1 MNLKKN
7 HRKGFSL
14 VELVVVILI
23 IAILAVAVFAG
34 GSAVIKKSQISR
46 AESDLHNFSVAVES
60 FMNENPKVAN
70 VTGQGS
76 SSQLAFAQIVTKL
89 NANLAEDYQIVNDA
103 TTADSL
109 KLEKTDTAKI
119 GQVLATSSAVADSN
133 GNITLMKAGDVSTN
147 VAVYQTIKED
157 PWGNPYFVI
166 IDSNERHGTVN
177 SDFYIYVV
185 TAGPDAKT
193 DLAGT
198 IGGDTAKKADDVFLL
213 VQYEDGDVSA
223 VTYDMSSLDEITV
236 VTDVSADNAVTTG
249 KVQKSAGEARYC
261 MPAAAGT
268 TATGGIQNKCPIN
281 W

>member
-76 SSQLAFAQIVTKL
+76 NGQLTFAQIVTKL

-103 TTADSL
+103 DTANSL
-109 KLEKTDTAKI
+109 KLEKTDANKI
-119 GQVLATSSAVADSN
+119 GQVLTTSSAVADSN
-133 GNITLMKAGDVSTN
+133 GNITLMTADDTVSTN

-166 IDSNERHGTVN
+166 IDSNERHGTFN

-198 IGGDTAKKADDVFLL
+198 IGGATAKKADDVFLL

-236 VTDVSADNAVTTG
+236 VTAVSADNAVTTD
-249 KVQKSAGEARYC
+249 KVKKSDGAARYC
-261 MPAAAGT
+261 M
-268 TATGGIQNKCPIN
+268 TATDGIQNKCPIN